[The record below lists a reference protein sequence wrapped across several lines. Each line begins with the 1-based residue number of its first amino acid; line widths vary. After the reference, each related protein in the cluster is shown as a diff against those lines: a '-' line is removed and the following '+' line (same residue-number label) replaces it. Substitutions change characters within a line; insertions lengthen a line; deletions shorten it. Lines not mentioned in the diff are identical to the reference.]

1 MTTEFEKRNT
11 GYTPVLS
18 PSEQHIFRFI
28 MHHSDQIRDMPI
40 RELADLS
47 NTSTTTIMRMAK
59 KFGYPGYSGFRD
71 EFCCVSENGKELRGI
86 IRYDLD
92 YFFADTVRS
101 SDFTDALSRAADIM
115 ERCDT
120 ILFGGDH
127 EGKNLIDLACRLF
140 AETGRNTGKISSF
153 TDGMNP
159 ERTCAVFILA
169 FQEGSSLN
177 GLCRTLN
184 SRKVRTI
191 GISAGGTCMVRD
203 CSQTISCGLPCGN
216 DDSICTSVLPF
227 VYILE
232 ELRKKLSSG
241 R

>member
-1 MTTEFEKRNT
+1 MTTEYEKRKT

-28 MHHSDQIRDMPI
+28 MHHTDQIRGMPI
-40 RELADLS
+40 RQLADLS

-59 KFGYPGYSGFRD
+59 KFGYPGYSVFRD
-71 EFCCVSENGKELRGI
+71 ELSRVSEDGNGLRGI
-86 IRYDLD
+86 SRYDLD

-101 SDFTDALSRAADIM
+101 SDFTDALSRAADIL

-120 ILFGGDH
+120 VLFSGDH
-127 EGKNLIDLACRLF
+127 EGKKLIDLACRMF

-159 ERTCAVFILA
+159 QRTCAVFIL
-169 FQEGSSLN
+169 GCCRDSSPD
-177 GLCRTLN
+177 GLYTALN
-184 SRKVRTI
+184 SRRIQTI
-191 GISAGGTCMVRD
+191 VISAAGSCMVKD
-203 CSQTISCGLPCGN
+203 CSQMISCGLPWGNEEELCG
-216 DDSICTSVLPF
+216 SVLPV